1 MPEPAAP
8 PSRVARAVIAGAIA
22 VLSALLALREARTQG
37 AWWVAGDFTYW
48 WRAARVLLDGQS
60 PYAVI
65 QPTGGYPFQ
74 GRFVYPLPAA
84 LAALP
89 FAALAPVHALAAFS
103 AVSGGLLAWAVTRNG
118 YRHLPL
124 FLSPA
129 YLWCA
134 AAGQWGALLM
144 AAALTPALGW
154 VATVKP
160 TLGLAMLAYRPSRLA
175 VGLCALVGVV
185 SLAVRPGWVMEW
197 LATTAQ
203 ERGNYDVPLTAFVA
217 GPLILAALLRWRR
230 PEARLLV
237 LMACVPQSF
246 FFYDQVP
253 LWLVPATFWESALLT
268 GLAWA
273 ARLAYGA
280 AAAPLIAATPRDFP
294 PVPVLAEIAKP
305 IVVAMLYLPC
315 ALFVLRRPNVAPG
328 QDARRPTEPA
338 GAAARQG
345 GDDPP
350 RVASVV

>member
-1 MPEPAAP
+1 VP
-8 PSRVARAVIAGAIA
+8 PSRIARAVVATSIAI
-22 VLSALLALREARTQG
+22 LSALLALREVRSQG
-37 AWWVAGDFTYW
+37 TWWVAGDFTYW
-48 WRAARVLLDGQS
+48 WRAARVLLDGHS

-65 QPTGGYPFQ
+65 QPTGRYPFQ

-89 FAALAPVHALAAFS
+89 FAPLAPVHALAAFS
-103 AVSGGLLAWAVTRNG
+103 AVSGGLLAWAVTRRG
-118 YRHLPL
+118 YHHLPL

-134 AAGQWGALLM
+134 ASGQWGALLM

-175 VGLCALVGVV
+175 LGLCALMAVV
-185 SLAVRPGWVMEW
+185 SLAVRPGWVLEW

-203 ERGNYDVPLTAFVA
+203 ERGNYDVPLTASFA

-273 ARLAYGA
+273 ARAVYGTSFNAIGA
-280 AAAPLIAATPRDFP
+280 APPEQFSELAAA
-294 PVPVLAEIAKP
+294 LARLMRSLLVIT
-305 IVVAMLYLPC
+305 LYLP
-315 ALFVLRRPNVAPG
+315 AMLLVLRRPNVGDVPAWLERALRRARVPG
-328 QDARRPTEPA
+328 WLA
-338 GAAARQG
+338 GC
-345 GDDPP
+345 
-350 RVASVV
+350 ASS